1 LIKVEIQIKSYHG
14 GSLFFQIESM
24 EPENEKEIPVP
35 PNMYLSPICNV
46 LKNRKIIGTFPKLI
60 HPGMSLSL
68 DQAVSAV
75 GVFLW
80 PGLLGWV

>member
-1 LIKVEIQIKSYHG
+1 
-14 GSLFFQIESM
+14 M

-60 HPGMSLSL
+60 HPGTSLGL